1 MNRILEEKNPF
12 GASLL
17 LRHASQMP
25 NPASRKKIL
34 LAEDVRAIALQL
46 SHALEKAG
54 YEVDVARDGEEC
66 LDKIAS
72 FQPDLLVLD
81 LIMPKTTGLEV
92 LRTLRAGAATEN
104 LAVIITTAKDYSTEL
119 KHIRQSSPLDVLIKP
134 FAPQVLIS
142 KLEGFFNSA
151 ASCSLEASRP
161 IRDTPS
167 EVYSPALDPKR
178 PHVRFWGT
186 RGSIPVSG
194 GRYAQHGGNTT
205 CFEFCTGQDRILFD
219 AGSGL
224 REAAL
229 SMLKEGPRHI
239 HLFITHTHWDHIQG
253 FPFFTPIY
261 VPGFE
266 ITVYGER
273 GFGKNI
279 ESLLVGQLDRDY
291 FPVQREDLAA
301 KINFVFLEDRPVEIS
316 GAKIS
321 REYVHHP
328 GATVGFK
335 IEHDDW
341 KVAFIP
347 DNEFLQ
353 GYTGSPVGL
362 TRDNDIVVPHEPV
375 IQFVEGVD
383 LLVHEAQYLPNEYA
397 KKIGWGHS
405 NLTSACALTKLAGV
419 KKWIA
424 VHHDPD
430 HDDIALHAKHGL
442 TRQILADL
450 NYRIPFV
457 HGYDGLV
464 EYR

>member
-1 MNRILEEKNPF
+1 MANQAPK
-12 GASLL
+12 
-17 LRHASQMP
+17 
-25 NPASRKKIL
+25 KKIL

-54 YEVDVARDGEEC
+54 YIVQVAQDGEQC
-66 LDKIAS
+66 LAKVAS

-81 LIMPKTTGLEV
+81 LIMPKLNGLEV
-92 LRTLRAGAATEN
+92 LRTLRAAKETEN
-104 LAVIITTAKDYSTEL
+104 LPVIVTTAKDYSTEM
-119 KHIRQSSPLDVLIKP
+119 KHIRQSGPLDVLIKP
-134 FAPQVLIS
+134 FAPDVLLTR
-142 KLEGFFNSA
+142 LENYFHSS
-151 ASCSLEASRP
+151 ASCSLEAARP
-161 IRDTPS
+161 AREIAADLYAPVLETR
-167 EVYSPALDPKR
+167 R

-205 CFEFCTGQDRILFD
+205 CFEFCTGKDRIIFD

-224 REAAL
+224 RDAGL
-229 SMLKEGPRHI
+229 SLLKDGPCHI

-261 VPGFE
+261 IPGFE
-266 ITVYGER
+266 ITIYGER
-273 GFGKNI
+273 GFGKNL

-301 KINFVFLEDRPVEIS
+301 KVNFVFLDEKPVEIG

-321 REYVHHP
+321 REYVQHP

-335 IEHDDW
+335 IECDGW

-353 GYTGSPVGL
+353 GHTGSPVDL
-362 TRDNDIVVPHEPV
+362 TRDSDIVIPHEPLV
-375 IQFVEGVD
+375 SFVEGVD
-383 LLVHEAQYLPNEYA
+383 LLVHEAQYLPADYP

-405 NLTSACALTKLAGV
+405 NLASACALTKLAGV

-430 HDDIALHAKHGL
+430 HDDAALHAKYNL
-442 TRQILADL
+442 TRQILGDIDH
-450 NYRIPFV
+450 RIPFM
-457 HGYDGLV
+457 HGYDGLS

>member
-1 MNRILEEKNPF
+1 MP
-12 GASLL
+12 
-17 LRHASQMP
+17 SQAP
-25 NPASRKKIL
+25 KKKIL

-54 YEVDVARDGEEC
+54 YEVQVARDGEEC
-66 LDKIAS
+66 LDKVAS
-72 FQPDLLVLD
+72 FQPDVLVLD
-81 LIMPKTTGLEV
+81 LIMPKITGLDA
-92 LRTLRAGAATEN
+92 LRTLRAAPATEH
-104 LAVIITTAKDYSTEL
+104 LPVIVTTAKDYSTEL
-119 KHIRQSSPLDVLIKP
+119 KHIRQSGPVDVLIKP
-134 FAPQVLIS
+134 FAPDVLLT
-142 KLEGFFNSA
+142 KLESVFHSSA
-151 ASCSLEASRP
+151 VCSLVADRP
-161 IRDTPS
+161 AREGSKDIYAPVLDTR
-167 EVYSPALDPKR
+167 R

-205 CFEFCTGQDRILFD
+205 CFEFCTGNDRIIFD
-219 AGSGL
+219 AGSGI
-224 REAAL
+224 REAGL
-229 SMLKEGPRHI
+229 SLLKDGPRHI

-273 GFGKNI
+273 GFGKNL

-301 KINFVFLEDRPVEIS
+301 KINFVFLDDKPVTIG

-321 REYVHHP
+321 REYVQHP

-335 IEHDDW
+335 IEHDGW

-362 TRDNDIVVPHEPV
+362 TRESDVVIPHEPV
-375 IQFVEGVD
+375 INFVEGVD
-383 LLVHEAQYLPNEYA
+383 LLVHEAQYLPVDYP

-405 NLTSACALTKLAGV
+405 NLASACTLTKLAGV

-430 HDDIALHAKHGL
+430 HDDAALHAKHNL

-450 NYRIPFV
+450 NHRIPFA

>member
-1 MNRILEEKNPF
+1 
-12 GASLL
+12 
-17 LRHASQMP
+17 MP
-25 NPASRKKIL
+25 ANQPPKIL
-34 LAEDVRAIALQL
+34 LAEDVRAIAIQL
-46 SHALEKAG
+46 RHALEKAG
-54 YEVDVARDGEEC
+54 YAVEVAADGEQC
-66 LDKIAS
+66 LEKVAS
-72 FQPDLLVLD
+72 FKPDVLVLD
-81 LIMPKTTGLEV
+81 LIMPKLNGLDAM
-92 LRTLRAGAATEN
+92 RQLRAAPETEN
-104 LAVIITTAKDYSTEL
+104 LPVIITTAKDYATEM
-119 KHIRQSSPLDVLIKP
+119 KHIRQSGPLDVLIKP
-134 FAPQVLIS
+134 FAPEVLIS
-142 KLEGFFNSA
+142 RLQSFFSTS
-151 ASCSLEASRP
+151 ASCSLEAARP
-161 IRDTPS
+161 AR
-167 EVYSPALDPKR
+167 EPAAEIYAPVLDSGR

-205 CFEFCTGQDRILFD
+205 CFEFSTGKDRIFFD

-224 REAAL
+224 RDAGL
-229 SMLKEGPRHI
+229 SLLKGGPCHI

-261 VPGFE
+261 IPGYQ

-273 GFGKNI
+273 GFGKNL
-279 ESLLVGQLDRDY
+279 EALLCGQLDRDY

-301 KINFVFLEDRPVEIS
+301 KVNFVFLDDKPVEIG

-321 REYVHHP
+321 REYVQHP

-335 IEHDDW
+335 IEHDGW
-341 KVAFIP
+341 RVAFIP

-353 GYTGSPVGL
+353 GHTGTPVGL
-362 TRDNDIVVPHEPV
+362 TRESEIVVPHEPV
-375 IQFVEGVD
+375 ISFVEGVD
-383 LLVHEAQYLPNEYA
+383 LLIHEAQYLPADYP

-405 NLTSACALTKLAGV
+405 NLASACALTKLAEV

-430 HDDIALHAKHGL
+430 HDDAALHAKHNL
-442 TRQILADL
+442 TRQILADVGH
-450 NYRIPFV
+450 RIPFQ

>member
-1 MNRILEEKNPF
+1 MP
-12 GASLL
+12 
-17 LRHASQMP
+17 SQAP
-25 NPASRKKIL
+25 KKKIL
-34 LAEDVRAIALQL
+34 LAEDVRAIAMQL

-54 YEVDVARDGEEC
+54 YEVQVARDGEEC
-66 LDKIAS
+66 LDKVAS
-72 FQPDLLVLD
+72 FQPDVLVLD
-81 LIMPKTTGLEV
+81 LIMPKITGLEA
-92 LRTLRAGAATEN
+92 LRTLRAAAATEN
-104 LAVIITTAKDYSTEL
+104 LPVIVTTAKDYSTEL
-119 KHIRQSSPLDVLIKP
+119 KHIRQSGPLDVLIKP
-134 FAPQVLIS
+134 FTPDVLLS
-142 KLEGFFNSA
+142 KLESFFHTSGA
-151 ASCSLEASRP
+151 CSLVADRPARDASKEIYAP
-161 IRDTPS
+161 VLDTR
-167 EVYSPALDPKR
+167 R
-178 PHVRFWGT
+178 PHARFWGT

-205 CFEFCTGQDRILFD
+205 CFEFCTGHDRIIFD
-219 AGSGL
+219 AGSGI
-224 REAAL
+224 REAGL
-229 SMLKEGPRHI
+229 SLLKDGPRHI

-273 GFGKNI
+273 GFGKNL

-301 KINFVFLEDRPVEIS
+301 KINFVFLDDKPVTIG
-316 GAKIS
+316 GAKIT
-321 REYVHHP
+321 REYVQHP

-335 IEHDDW
+335 IEHDGW

-362 TRDNDIVVPHEPV
+362 TLDSDVVVPHQPV

-383 LLVHEAQYLPNEYA
+383 LLVHEAQYLPADYP

-405 NLTSACALTKLAGV
+405 NLASACALTKLAAV

-430 HDDIALHAKHGL
+430 HDDAALHAKHNL
-442 TRQILADL
+442 TRQILTDL
-450 NYRIPFV
+450 DHRIPFV

>member
-1 MNRILEEKNPF
+1 MP
-12 GASLL
+12 
-17 LRHASQMP
+17 SQAP
-25 NPASRKKIL
+25 KKKIL

-54 YEVDVARDGEEC
+54 YEVQVARDGEEC
-66 LDKIAS
+66 LDKVAS
-72 FQPDLLVLD
+72 FHPDVLVLD
-81 LIMPKTTGLEV
+81 LIMPKVTGLEA
-92 LRTLRAGAATEN
+92 LRTLRAAPATEN
-104 LAVIITTAKDYSTEL
+104 LPVIVTTAKDYSTEL
-119 KHIRQSSPLDVLIKP
+119 KHIRQSGPVDVLIKP
-134 FAPQVLIS
+134 FAPDVLLA
-142 KLEGFFNSA
+142 KLESFFHTSA
-151 ASCSLEASRP
+151 TCSLVADRP
-161 IRDTPS
+161 ARDVSKEIYAP
-167 EVYSPALDPKR
+167 VLDTRR
-178 PHVRFWGT
+178 PHARFWGT

-205 CFEFCTGQDRILFD
+205 CFEFCTGHDRIIFD
-219 AGSGL
+219 AGSGI
-224 REAAL
+224 REAGL
-229 SMLKEGPRHI
+229 SLLKDGPRHI

-273 GFGKNI
+273 GFGKNL

-301 KINFVFLEDRPVEIS
+301 KINFVFLDDKPVTIG

-321 REYVHHP
+321 REYVQHP

-335 IEHDDW
+335 IEHDGW

-362 TRDNDIVVPHEPV
+362 TRESDVVIPHELV
-375 IQFVEGVD
+375 INFVVGVD
-383 LLVHEAQYLPNEYA
+383 LLIHEAQYLPADYP

-405 NLTSACALTKLAGV
+405 NLASACALTKLAGV

-430 HDDIALHAKHGL
+430 HDDTALHAKHNL
-442 TRQILADL
+442 TRQILTDL
-450 NYRIPFV
+450 GYRIPFA
-457 HGYDGLV
+457 HGYDGLI

>member
-1 MNRILEEKNPF
+1 
-12 GASLL
+12 
-17 LRHASQMP
+17 MP
-25 NPASRKKIL
+25 NPAPKKIL

-54 YEVDVARDGEEC
+54 YEVQVARDGEEC
-66 LDKIAS
+66 LEKVAS
-72 FQPDLLVLD
+72 FKPDLLVLD
-81 LIMPKTTGLEV
+81 LIMPKITGLEAM
-92 LRTLRAGAATEN
+92 RTLRASPETEH
-104 LAVIITTAKDYSTEL
+104 LPVLVTTAKDYSTEL
-119 KHIRQSSPLDVLIKP
+119 KHIRQSGPLDVLIKP
-134 FAPQVLIS
+134 FAPDLLLK
-142 KLEGFFNSA
+142 KLDGFFSEA
-151 ASCSLEASRP
+151 ASCSLVADRP
-161 IRDTPS
+161 AREVSKEIYAPVLDTR
-167 EVYSPALDPKR
+167 R
-178 PHVRFWGT
+178 PHARFWGT

-205 CFEFCTGQDRILFD
+205 CFEFCTGNDRIFFD

-224 REAAL
+224 REAGL
-229 SMLKEGPRHI
+229 SLLKDGPRHI

-273 GFGKNI
+273 GFGKNL
-279 ESLLVGQLDRDY
+279 ESLLVGQMDRDY

-301 KINFVFLEDRPVEIS
+301 KINFVFLDDKPIEIG

-321 REYVHHP
+321 REYVQHP

-335 IEHDDW
+335 IEHDGW

-362 TRDNDIVVPHEPV
+362 TRESEVVIPHEPV

-383 LLVHEAQYLPNEYA
+383 LLVHEAQYLPADYP

-405 NLTSACALTKLAGV
+405 NLASACALAKLAGV

-430 HDDIALHAKHGL
+430 HDDAALHGKYNL
-442 TRQILADL
+442 TRQILDDL
-450 NYRIPFV
+450 GHRIPFT
-457 HGYDGLV
+457 HGSDGLV

>member
-1 MNRILEEKNPF
+1 MSAAAP
-12 GASLL
+12 
-17 LRHASQMP
+17 
-25 NPASRKKIL
+25 KKIL
-34 LAEDVRAIALQL
+34 IAEDVRAIAMQL
-46 SHALEKAG
+46 RHALEKAG
-54 YEVDVARDGEEC
+54 YVVDVASDGEQC
-66 LDKIAS
+66 LEKVAS
-72 FQPDLLVLD
+72 FHPDVLVLD
-81 LIMPKTTGLEV
+81 LIMPKLNGLEAM
-92 LRTLRAGAATEN
+92 RMLRAAPETEN
-104 LAVIITTAKDYSTEL
+104 LPVIVTTAKDYSTEL
-119 KHIRQSSPLDVLIKP
+119 QHIRQSGPLDVLIKP
-134 FAPQVLIS
+134 FEPKVLLNR
-142 KLEGFFNSA
+142 LESFFSTS
-151 ASCSLEASRP
+151 ASCSLEAARPARSTKPTDIYAPSLDSSRP
-161 IRDTPS
+161 H
-167 EVYSPALDPKR
+167 A
-178 PHVRFWGT
+178 RFWGT

-205 CFEFCTGQDRILFD
+205 CFEYCTGKDRILFD

-224 REAAL
+224 RDAGL
-229 SMLKEGPRHI
+229 SILKDGPRHI

-261 VPGFE
+261 VPGYE

-273 GFGKNI
+273 GFGKNL

-301 KINFVFLEDRPVEIS
+301 KVNFVFLDDKPVEIG

-321 REYVHHP
+321 REYVQHP

-335 IEHDDW
+335 VEHDGW
-341 KVAFIP
+341 KVVFIP

-362 TRDNDIVVPHEPV
+362 ERGSDIVVPHEPLLS
-375 IQFVEGVD
+375 FVEGVD
-383 LLVHEAQYLPNEYA
+383 LLVHEAQYLPADYP

-405 NLTSACALTKLAGV
+405 NLASACALTKLAGV

-430 HDDIALHAKHGL
+430 HDDSALHAKYNL
-442 TRQILADL
+442 TQQILSDVG
-450 NYRIPFV
+450 YRIPFL